1 MEQMQSERM
10 NSLKEMTD
18 QLIDK
23 AFKENDI
30 IQVLS

>member
-1 MEQMQSERM
+1 MQSERM